1 MGLFGFG
8 KKKEE
13 KTESKCSC
21 GSCQT
26 PVAKGAEIEGDI
38 KRIRVLGSG
47 CKNCHTLLEN
57 TKEAVKNMGMNT
69 EVAEIARLGVMSTP
83 ALMVNDSIVS
93 SGRVLKASDVEKLL
107 EK

>member
-1 MGLFGFG
+1 MEELIWVYLVLE

-26 PVAKGAEIEGDI
+26 PVTKGAEIEGDI

-57 TKEAVKNMGMNT
+57 TKEAVKNMGMDT
-69 EVAEIARLGVMSTP
+69 EVEDVTDMGG
-83 ALMVNDSIVS
+83 DSPS
-93 SGRVLKASDVEKLL
+93 WSYEHTGPYGK
-107 EK
+107 